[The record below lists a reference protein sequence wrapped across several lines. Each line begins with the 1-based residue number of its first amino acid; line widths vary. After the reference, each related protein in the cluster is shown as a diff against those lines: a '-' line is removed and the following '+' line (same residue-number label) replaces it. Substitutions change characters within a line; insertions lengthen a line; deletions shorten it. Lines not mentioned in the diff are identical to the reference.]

1 MFRRLFTVAALF
13 CVIGASAEIR
23 WLSTEYDFGS
33 FKEAEG
39 KRTGM
44 VQFVN
49 EGTEPTIIQ
58 RVKPTCGCTV
68 ARYTEDVIA
77 PGDTAT
83 VWMEYNPAGRPGR
96 FEKHVKVY
104 TGEQGEMTS
113 ITIRG
118 TVIGAPSTLASSY
131 PLEFGPLR
139 LSSSHIKLGDV
150 TYGLSRHE
158 YIHGYNQGSDTIAL
172 SWDRLSPALSIG
184 VSSKK
189 IAPGDLFTLSV
200 YFNTRDQGE
209 IGSVEMPV
217 NMNVADTSGTQEV
230 PLMVTANIKPDTS
243 KFTEQELR
251 DAPSIMAW
259 PTVVD
264 LGQTEAAKKP
274 LPFVF
279 SIKNEGKNTL
289 AISRIHAPGTQEIL
303 KIKSFSSKLKPGKV
317 SEVKGELDLSE
328 ISSGPY
334 SVDVEI
340 VSNDPLHPA
349 KRIRIVGTKLQAP

>member
-1 MFRRLFTVAALF
+1 MFRRLLTAAAL
-13 CVIGASAEIR
+13 VSVLAASAEIR

-33 FKEAEG
+33 FKEVEG
-39 KRTGM
+39 RRTGS

-49 EGTEPTIIQ
+49 EGPEPTIIQ
-58 RVKPTCGCTV
+58 RVKSTCGCTV
-68 ARYTEDVIA
+68 ARYTEDIIA

-83 VWMEYNPAGRPGR
+83 VWMEYNPTGRPGR

-113 ITIRG
+113 ITIKG

-131 PLEFGPLR
+131 PLEFGSLR

-158 YIHGYNQGSDTIAL
+158 YIHGYNQGSDTITL
-172 SWDRLSPALSIG
+172 SWDKLSPALSLG

-189 IAPGDLFTLSV
+189 IAPGDLFTLSA

-209 IGSVEMPV
+209 IGSVEMLV
-217 NMNVADTSGTQEV
+217 NLKVTDNTGTQEV

-251 DAPSIMAW
+251 DAPSIMVW

-264 LGQTEAAKKP
+264 LGQTEGAKKS

-279 SIKNEGKNTL
+279 SIKNEGKNPLTV
-289 AISRIHAPGTQEIL
+289 SRIHSPGAQKIL
-303 KIKSFSSKLKPGKV
+303 KIKSFPSKLKPGKV

-328 ISSGPY
+328 ISAGPY

-340 VSNDPLHPA
+340 VSDDPLHPA
-349 KRIRIVGTKLQAP
+349 TRIRIVGTKNL